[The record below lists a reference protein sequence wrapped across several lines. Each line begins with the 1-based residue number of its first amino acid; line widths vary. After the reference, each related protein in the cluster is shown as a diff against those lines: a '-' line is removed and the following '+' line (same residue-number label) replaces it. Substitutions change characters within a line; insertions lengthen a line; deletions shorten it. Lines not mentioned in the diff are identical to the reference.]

1 MLTELLSPVNGAV
14 QSLNNSKFFAG
25 LVMIVLNIGSR
36 YIQLN
41 FSKSQEEYLRYLL
54 GREVLIFSV
63 AWMGSRDI
71 YKALTITLLF
81 SFVANTI
88 FHEDSNL
95 SVMPEKFKKLEI
107 NIDENNDGTISDIEI
122 NKAISILEKAKKQ
135 ESQKTKEQIWNTF
148 MSGENFTVKA
158 N

>member
-1 MLTELLSPVNGAV
+1 MLTELLSPVNGVV